1 MNQLPVLYSFRRCPY
16 AMRARM
22 AILLSNKSVELREIL
37 LKEKPAAMLN
47 ASSKGTVPVLVL
59 DDDNVID
66 ESIEVMHWAFTDS
79 NPYLQKNSEEQL
91 TLIKKNDHEFK
102 PYLDRY
108 KYHVGYPEHSQE
120 YYREQAIPFL
130 QQLEDKLQNASNLFD
145 DTISFADLAI
155 FPFIRQFAFVDKNW
169 FDNSQFKELKIWLEN
184 WIQNQTFQNCMN
196 KYPLWKESSKP
207 IIFSA

>member
-47 ASSKGTVPVLVL
+47 VSSKGTVPVLVL

-66 ESIEVMHWAFTDS
+66 ESIDVMHWAFTDS

-91 TLIKKNDHEFK
+91 ILIKKNDYEFK

-155 FPFIRQFAFVDKNW
+155 FPFIRQFAYVDKNW

-184 WIQNQTFQNCMN
+184 WIQNKTFQNCMN